1 MCVCVCVCRASG
13 WCGEVDVSYYCDF
26 FCMCVCRELLGGVEK
41 LKLLGHVLSSLEKVT
56 DADNSPPHEHSPQ
69 TSPT

>member
-1 MCVCVCVCRASG
+1 MCVCRASE
-13 WCGEVDVSYYCDF
+13 WCGEVDVGYYCDCF
-26 FCMCVCRELLGGVEK
+26 FCTCVCRELLGGVEK

-56 DADNSPPHEHSPQ
+56 DADNSPPHENSPQ